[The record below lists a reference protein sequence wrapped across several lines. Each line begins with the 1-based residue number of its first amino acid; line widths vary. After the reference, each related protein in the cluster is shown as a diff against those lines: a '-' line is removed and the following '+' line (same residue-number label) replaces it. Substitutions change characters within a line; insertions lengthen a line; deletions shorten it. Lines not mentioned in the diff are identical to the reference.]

1 MMIWLNGIL
10 EQVRGASKLA
20 GTEDDDRKII
30 PQEDITKELAKVGAK
45 DFKVTTIKGSYAIT
59 LERKF
64 DDYKQTLKF
73 VNDVAKISEKLDHH
87 GDIFFNYDTVKIE
100 IYSHSHNAV
109 TSKDIEFADAV
120 SKKWHKNNK
129 RLIFRKAITRME
141 WLESWFFRSRRIP
154 IKQNW
159 KSISW
164 S

>member
-1 MMIWLNGIL
+1 MMIRLNGIL

-20 GTEDDDRKII
+20 GTEDDDRTII

-100 IYSHSHNAV
+100 IYSHSHKAV
-109 TSKDIEFADAV
+109 TTKDIEFADAV
-120 SKKWHKNNK
+120 SKK
-129 RLIFRKAITRME
+129 
-141 WLESWFFRSRRIP
+141 
-154 IKQNW
+154 
-159 KSISW
+159 
-164 S
+164 